1 MKKKIQINLKLIV
14 IALLL
19 LVGSYFMIVGA
30 SKLSKCEKAI
40 SFDELSKS
48 DLKDGVYVC
57 GYIDRYVV
65 RTEMIND
72 KVVNSA
78 VSQTLIDYQGEGD
91 IYTLPIQGDY
101 YIQLMARSDEAK
113 EKLENMLEDTT
124 EKAYFEGI
132 IVKRDIGVN
141 DAWYGAVDDKVYPG
155 INNIISEYF
164 IREVNKDDFW
174 NNLRM
179 GAILA
184 VLAILLFIDGGGFEG
199 LVEETEIKQEIKNVR
214 NLEYV
219 SNKEEELLNRES
231 ILRHLIR
238 RQKRIK
244 KRKTSNIIMLVLG
257 LVSFFVIPKLFL
269 IGIILVL
276 FGGKGFLEWFM
287 NSSNIYA
294 IKFAKKIGY
303 DSLYLMI
310 EKYKREIKELE
321 ELVYNEEREQGIN
334 Y

>member
-19 LVGSYFMIVGA
+19 LVGACFMIVGA

-40 SFDELSKS
+40 SFAELSKS
-48 DLKDGVYVC
+48 DLKDGDYVC
-57 GYIDRYVV
+57 GYIERYVV

-72 KVVNSA
+72 NVVKTA
-78 VSQTLIDYQGEGD
+78 VSQTLIDFQGEGD
-91 IYTLPIQGDY
+91 IYTLPIQGDN
-101 YIQLMARSDEAK
+101 YIQLMARSSEAK
-113 EKLENMLEDTT
+113 EKLQNMLEDTN
-124 EKAYFEGI
+124 EKTYFEGV

-244 KRKTSNIIMLVLG
+244 KRKTSNIFMLVLG

-269 IGIILVL
+269 IGIILVM